1 MTHRCRRIAALLAV
15 ALGICGATSAR
26 ADIYVLTSGGQV
38 RGELMNP
45 TESPRKEYVIRTDD
59 GATVTFDRKQLKQIV
74 PQSAAEVEYEKI
86 RPTFADT
93 VDGQWKL
100 SEWCAKNSLPK
111 QRNAALERV
120 IELDPNHK
128 LARTGLGYGFIEG
141 KWFRR
146 EEWQKENGKV
156 LYKGDWYLPQEVEL
170 IKSKRESEL
179 ASKKWFVDLRKWR
192 GWLNDP
198 SKAAEAEE
206 KLKSINEPAAVPAIL
221 KEFDADIG
229 RPLQLIYVQA
239 LGRIY
244 ANGAVDVL
252 IGLTINNPDIEV
264 RLSALD
270 ELVAKPHPNITSEYV
285 KVLRD
290 RDNVKVNRA
299 ALALGKLGDKSA
311 IRPLIDALVTTHKY
325 SVTSG
330 QSNPNGISTGFG
342 SDGSGGLS
350 MGSSTRVYKRDLQ
363 NQAVLD
369 ALVTLAGQNFDF
381 DEVAWRT
388 WYAAQNKAAKANPR
402 RD

>member
-1 MTHRCRRIAALLAV
+1 MSHRIGYLQCLLAV
-15 ALGICGATSAR
+15 GLLAGAGAAR

-45 TESPRKEYVIRTDD
+45 TESPRKEYVIRTDE
-59 GATVTFDRKQLKQIV
+59 GATVTFDRQQLKQIV
-74 PQSAAEVEYEKI
+74 PRSAAETQYEKI

-100 SEWCAKNSLPK
+100 AEWCGKNSLPR
-111 QRNAALERV
+111 QRLAALERI

-128 LARTGLGYGFIEG
+128 AARSGLGYGFIEG
-141 KWFRR
+141 KWIRPA
-146 EEWQKENGKV
+146 EWQRENGKV
-156 LYKGDWYLPQEVEL
+156 LYKGEWYLPQEVEL

-198 SKAAEAEE
+198 SKSKEAEE
-206 KLKSINEPAAVPAIL
+206 NLKSINDPSAVPAII
-221 KEFDADIG
+221 KEFELEIG
-229 RPLQLIYVQA
+229 QALRLVYVQA

-244 ANGAVDVL
+244 TPLAIDALV
-252 IGLTINNPDIEV
+252 GLTLHNPDIEV

-270 ELVAKPHPNITSEYV
+270 ELAAKPHPDITSKYV
-285 KVLRD
+285 KFLRD
-290 RDNVKVNRA
+290 RDNIKVNRA

-325 SVTSG
+325 NVTSG
-330 QSNPNGISTGFG
+330 NSNPNGISTAFG

-350 MGSSTRVYKRDLQ
+350 MGSSTRVIKRDLQ

-369 ALVTLAGQNFDF
+369 ALVNLAGQNFDF

-388 WYAAQNKAAKANPR
+388 WYAAQNKAANANSR